1 MDIILKKNINIRLFA
16 KNYPKIYIVI
26 NDEIVS
32 DSFKDFISLCFS
44 KNNFLRNQV
53 INNLGVDDGI
63 ANVANLSI
71 YGWKKEAIPITQNS
85 KSIISRI
92 FNSIFG

>member
-1 MDIILKKNINIRLFA
+1 MFTKD
-16 KNYPKIYIVI
+16 YPKIYIVI

-32 DSFKDFISLCFS
+32 DNFKDFISLYFS

-53 INNLGVDDGI
+53 INNLGIDDGI

-71 YGWKKEAIPITQNS
+71 YGWKKEAIPITQNP